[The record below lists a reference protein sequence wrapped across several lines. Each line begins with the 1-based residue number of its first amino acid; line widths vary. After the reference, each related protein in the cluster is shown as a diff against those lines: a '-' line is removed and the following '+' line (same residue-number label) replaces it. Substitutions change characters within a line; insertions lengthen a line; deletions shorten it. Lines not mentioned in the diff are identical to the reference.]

1 MDFKE
6 HLRRNFILAWPVMLG
21 QAGHVLVGLADSIM
35 IGRVSTDALAAGAF
49 GNSIFIVPLVFGL
62 GMAMGLTTPIANA
75 DGEKDVAKAGRFLR
89 HGLVTNMLTALIM
102 FLVILALVPF
112 MDQLGQEPAVE
123 SLARPYLLVIS
134 GSILPL
140 MFFLTFKQFAE
151 GLSDTKFAMYASL
164 GANFLNIF
172 LNYLLIYGVWGFP
185 EWGLFGAGVAT
196 LVSRVIMGLVMV
208 TYIIRAKKFAAY
220 REHFRDKIWRKDYFK
235 KLLEIGVPSGLQYI
249 FEISAFAV
257 AAVLIGQIA
266 AEALAAHQIAI
277 SLAALSYMMATGIA
291 AAAGVRVGN
300 QLGARDYVTM
310 RAAGRS
316 SFAMVFVFM
325 ASCGLIFFAGRKFFP
340 SFYTEDLAVIMI
352 ASNLLFI
359 AVFFQISDGIQVV
372 ALGALRGMSEVK
384 IPTLITFISYWIF
397 GLLPAYILGMKMN
410 YGVEGIW
417 YGLASGLTVAA
428 ALLYWRF
435 EWKSRQLIRNEA
447 HSS

>member
-1 MDFKE
+1 MEFKE
-6 HLRRNFILAWPVMLG
+6 HLKRNFTLAWPVMLG
-21 QAGHVLVGLADSIM
+21 QGGHVLVGLADSVM

-75 DGEKDVAKAGRFLR
+75 DGEKDIAKAGRYLR
-89 HGLVTNMLTALIM
+89 HGLVTNMLTALVM
-102 FLVILALVPF
+102 FLILLALVPF
-112 MDQLGQEPAVE
+112 MGQLGQDPAVE
-123 SLARPYLLVIS
+123 TLARPYLLIIS
-134 GSILPL
+134 GSIVPL

-185 EWGLFGAGVAT
+185 ELGLFGAGLAT
-196 LVSRVIMGLVMV
+196 LISRIIMALVMV
-208 TYIIRAKKFAAY
+208 AYIVKAKKFAVY
-220 REHFRDKIWRKDYFK
+220 REHFNHKVWRKDHFR
-235 KLLEIGVPSGLQYI
+235 KLMALGIPSGLQSI
-249 FEISAFAV
+249 FEVSAFAV
-257 AAVLIGQIA
+257 AAILIGQIA

-291 AAAGVRVGN
+291 AAAGVRVAN

-316 SFAMVFVFM
+316 SLVMVFVFM
-325 ASCGLIFFAGRKFFP
+325 ASCGLVFLAGRNFFP
-340 SFYTEDLAVIMI
+340 SFYTEDQAVVMI
-352 ASNLLFI
+352 ASQLLFI

-397 GLLPAYILGMKMN
+397 GLLPAYLLGIKLN
-410 YGVEGIW
+410 LGVAGIW
-417 YGLASGLTVAA
+417 YGLAIGLTVAA

-435 EWKSRQLIRNEA
+435 EWKSRQLIHRETRV
-447 HSS
+447 S